1 MPVRQ
6 PDLFDRTGQRAA
18 PAAPVQRTAQA
29 VDATAL
35 DDEALVAAIPG
46 ASRTLSD
53 PLATEAARRG
63 LPSAVPALEALCRR
77 FKGFGLQRPVPEQAA
92 ALRALAGIGGTAA
105 AHAVTRIIEDGVAA
119 GPGLPVAMN
128 AAKALGCRLSADT
141 AAMLL
146 RHADPDVRAP
156 AARCAPLSGDI
167 PAILADLLAAAVALG
182 RAGRAAAR
190 PALLRLLGNQPSAE
204 LINAI
209 APVADGTVIV
219 LLGRIA
225 RAQPG
230 LAAAA
235 IAALRDIDDARAAA
249 LINRMSCGS

>member
-1 MPVRQ
+1 
-6 PDLFDRTGQRAA
+6 
-18 PAAPVQRTAQA
+18 
-29 VDATAL
+29 
-35 DDEALVAAIPG
+35 
-46 ASRTLSD
+46 
-53 PLATEAARRG
+53 
-63 LPSAVPALEALCRR
+63 
-77 FKGFGLQRPVPEQAA
+77 
-92 ALRALAGIGGTAA
+92 
-105 AHAVTRIIEDGVAA
+105 
-119 GPGLPVAMN
+119 MN

-167 PAILADLLAAAVALG
+167 PAILADLLDDLHPQVALAAAVALG

-225 RAQPG
+225 RAWQRP
-230 LAAAA
+230 
-235 IAALRDIDDARAAA
+235 RSPR
-249 LINRMSCGS
+249 CGTSTTRGRPP